1 MAPPSSS
8 KPATKDLVKK
18 GPSALQK
25 SANKKQD
32 AAEKPTTQRAIVI
45 RNGKYGARG
54 TGEVQ
59 LVTKLAGREKLDLLA
74 EDLIEQAKQAIA
86 RPFRLEDCITIAEAQ
101 CSAFLDDIANLQ
113 DPDLFYDIIQQE
125 LEARTPKDA
134 NGKPSAMLRNPT
146 YVAQVVATRIHNAY
160 LLASAWK
167 IASDTLALLAKE
179 GLKDHTAKNQLK
191 NNEKMRSR
199 YLVLFDM
206 VGHLVDMSQAK
217 FAVLATKTPHYAH
230 FFKEVEDKETG
241 EKEVVFDYR
250 AGLREAGRSFLDS
263 IIIELAFP
271 DSIYPKSI
279 LYNILH
285 DAVEEAPRE
294 AKRFP
299 QALWDA
305 VGDLSEAVELQQIL
319 ETPLLGPEGQEMRK
333 MSRQMPEEF
342 ERWVDASIYSQKASE
357 IIGNFKDVIF
367 PLEKTKNKTT
377 LENMWKYI
385 NMNYKSISGQD
396 INKLWGLED
405 ALNAPPQWH
414 AYYVDP
420 SVIPEEE
427 DDVLNLGHKMKKT
440 LQLTAGG
447 EESDDSMPELQS
459 VSNSSD
465 EESDDESTDS
475 EADESDWES
484 DDGYDTDQEDYLRE
498 MLREAMDAANE
509 AEADLG
515 VPGVDPLAQDEDYR
529 KGNPFLKLLGSL
541 RGRMFP
547 PSAKIRNKTDRPTP
561 RGAGEEFLKK
571 ASEAPKQK
579 SALEQLLEEEEA
591 EKAAAAKKKSK
602 KKPKKKKAAGGT
614 GTSTEAAAPP
624 TPAAEQPTSPQA
636 KEKKEKPAP
645 KPAAPPPAPI
655 WFETGETR
663 AQSARAYLHE
673 NKLLDAE
680 KNKTKNRA
688 DHASIFSETGSSKKE
703 EKEKGKKG
711 GLLSKLTGKG
721 SDDVDQKEA
730 KLSVFKRLSKRAKGY
745 MHQLLRTSEDD
756 KRGLAPMKWE
766 NFVKI
771 MVEMGF
777 DYDPS
782 TAGSS
787 VRFIPKDQRD
797 KPITFHKPHPDPT
810 IHPVMLRDFAKKLQR
825 HYGWTQEDI
834 VAAS

>member
-1 MAPPSSS
+1 MPP
-8 KPATKDLVKK
+8 KTNTKDLVKK
-18 GPSALQK
+18 GPAEIQK
-25 SANKKQD
+25 SANRRQD

-45 RNGKYGARG
+45 RNGKHGARG

-59 LVTKLAGREKLDLLA
+59 LANKLAGREKLDLLA
-74 EDLIEQAKQAIA
+74 EDLVEKAKQAIA
-86 RPFRLEDCITIAEAQ
+86 RPFRLEECINIAEAQ

-125 LEARTPKDA
+125 LEARTPKDT

-167 IASDTLALLAKE
+167 IASDTLALLARE
-179 GLKDHTAKNQLK
+179 GLEDRTVKQQLK
-191 NNEKMRSR
+191 SNEKMRSR

-206 VGHLVDMSQAK
+206 VGHLVDMTQTK
-217 FAVLATKTPHYAH
+217 FAVLATKSPHYAH
-230 FFKEVEDKETG
+230 FFREVESKEPG
-241 EKEVVFDYR
+241 EKEVIFDYR

-271 DSIYPKSI
+271 ESIYPKSI

-299 QALWDA
+299 QALWDS

-357 IIGNFKDVIF
+357 LIGNFKDVIF
-367 PLEKTKNKTT
+367 PLEKTKSRVT
-377 LENMWKYI
+377 LDNMWKYI
-385 NMNYKSISGQD
+385 NMNYKSVAQTD
-396 INKLWGLED
+396 ITTLWGLDD

-420 SVIPEEE
+420 SIIPEGDE
-427 DDVLNLGHKMKKT
+427 DDMPALGGGRKKP
-440 LQLTAGG
+440 LQLTTG
-447 EESDDSMPELQS
+447 EDSDGSMPELQS

-465 EESDDESTDS
+465 EESDDDSSDS
-475 EADESDWES
+475 EDEESDWQS

-509 AEADLG
+509 AETDLG

-547 PSAKIRNKTDRPTP
+547 PGSKIKTPADRPAP
-561 RGAGEEFLKK
+561 RNAGAEFLKK
-571 ASEAPKQK
+571 AAAPPSQK
-579 SALEQLLEEEEA
+579 TALEQLLEEEEA
-591 EKAAAAKKKSK
+591 EKEAAAKKKSK
-602 KKPKKKKAAGGT
+602 KKPKKKKAAGAA
-614 GTSTEAAAPP
+614 GTSTETAAPTSP
-624 TPAAEQPTSPQA
+624 PPPAAQSPPTSPQS
-636 KEKKEKPAP
+636 KKQQP
-645 KPAAPPPAPI
+645 KPAAPKPSGPTAAPI
-655 WFETGETR
+655 WFPTGETR
-663 AQSARAYLHE
+663 AQSARAYLQE
-673 NKLLDAE
+673 NRLEAD
-680 KNKTKNRA
+680 KNKTKSRP
-688 DHASIFSETGSSKKE
+688 DHASIFSETSKKD
-703 EKEKGKKG
+703 KESKKG
-711 GLLSKLTGKG
+711 GLFSKLTGK
-721 SDDVDQKEA
+721 DKEDPDQKEA
-730 KLSVFKRLSKRAKGY
+730 KQSFFKRLSKRTKGY
-745 MHQLLRTSEDD
+745 MHQLMRTSEDE

-766 NFVKI
+766 NFVKL
-771 MVEMGF
+771 MTEMGF

-810 IHPVMLRDFAKKLQR
+810 IHPMMLREFSKKLQR
-825 HYGWTQEDI
+825 HYGWTQDDI
-834 VAAS
+834 LSAA

>member
-1 MAPPSSS
+1 MPPASSS
-8 KPATKDLVKK
+8 KPSTKDLVKK

-25 SANKKQD
+25 SANKRQD

-86 RPFRLEDCITIAEAQ
+86 RPFRLEECITIAEAQ

-125 LEARTPKDA
+125 LDARTPKDA

-167 IASDTLALLAKE
+167 IAADTLALLAQE
-179 GLKDHTAKNQLK
+179 GLDDRSVKNQLK
-191 NNEKMRSR
+191 SNEKMRSR

-217 FAVLATKTPHYAH
+217 FAVLATKSPHYAH
-230 FFKEVEDKETG
+230 FFKEVADKETG

-319 ETPLLGPEGQEMRK
+319 ETPLLGPDGQEMRQ

-357 IIGNFKDVIF
+357 VIGNFKDVIF
-367 PLEKTKNKTT
+367 PLEKTKSRTT
-377 LENMWKYI
+377 LDNMWKYI

-396 INKLWGLED
+396 INSLWGLED

-420 SVIPEEE
+420 SVIPEAE
-427 DDVLNLGHKMKKT
+427 DDDDDIPALGGIRKKP
-440 LQLTAGG
+440 LQLTAGS
-447 EESDDSMPELQS
+447 EDSDGSMPELQS

-465 EESDDESTDS
+465 EESDDESSDS
-475 EADESDWES
+475 DEDESDWDS

-547 PSAKIRNKTDRPTP
+547 PGPKIKNKTDRPTP
-561 RGAGEEFLKK
+561 RGVGEEFLKK

-614 GTSTEAAAPP
+614 GTSTEAAKPP
-624 TPAAEQPTSPQA
+624 TPPPAQSPPTSPQQ
-636 KEKKEKPAP
+636 KKPAS
-645 KPAAPPPAPI
+645 KPSASTAPPI
-655 WFETGETR
+655 WFPVGETR

-673 NKLLDAE
+673 NKILEAD
-680 KNKTKNRA
+680 KNKTKSRP
-688 DHASIFSETGSSKKE
+688 DHASLFSETSKKE
-703 EKEKGKKG
+703 EKSKKG
-711 GLLSKLTGKG
+711 GLFSKLTGRDK
-721 SDDVDQKEA
+721 DDVDQKDA
-730 KLSVFKRLSKRAKGY
+730 KRSFFTRLSKRTKGY
-745 MHQLLRTSEDD
+745 MHQLLRTSEDE

-766 NFVKI
+766 NFVKL
-771 MVEMGF
+771 MTEMGF
-777 DYDPS
+777 EYDPS

-810 IHPVMLRDFAKKLQR
+810 IHPVMLREFAKKLQR
-825 HYGWTQEDI
+825 QYGWTQDDI
-834 VAAS
+834 LSAA